1 MRYTTQ
7 QLRGLWQDFRCD
19 ETRMVVTE
27 FGPTR
32 VTVAKP
38 TTDAWLALAQVL
50 GRHDYKIRDLDTGGY
65 VCRKITGGN
74 QPSLHA
80 YGIAVDVNWQTNPYL
95 KTSNRR
101 PVRFSS
107 AATQEERALDV
118 RHDRA
123 DTDMTKAMIDD
134 VLEIVTNEGKTI
146 FAWGGDFQTIK
157 DCMHFQLDVS
167 PKELAQGV
175 DWTRLGR
182 GEALPA
188 EDDELQAEEP
198 EAEDVLEQ
206 VEPTFL
212 PRSDSMPG
220 LSSEVIAAAR
230 TSHLKWGVPASVSL
244 AQFILESNWG
254 RSMPGGP
261 SSNNP
266 FGIKARAG
274 EPSVAAQTHEVEHGA
289 TITIV
294 ARFRRFSSLTEA
306 FDAHGALLARGKPY
320 ALAMMHKDDPDR
332 FADALTGH
340 YATDPMYGSK
350 LKDLMRRNNLY
361 QYDVGAPPVM
371 LPSIIDDFN
380 WQARTTSDD
389 DLQTGR
395 SGSRVES
402 LQRQLHKLGYPVG
415 DIDGIFGPLT
425 RGALLTFQADNNIP
439 TTGIVDAETNIAF
452 GQGKQRPLSADRL
465 TMTAKGLAKKDSRT
479 VTNGQNASLLGWLAT
494 IYGGTG
500 LANSAAVGIANS
512 ARSSAPAVA
521 NAPAT
526 AAADTLGSTI
536 QTLQTIFALPAVP
549 ANIKTQFGPLVDTL
563 RTLTH
568 VEPGALQAANLAPG
582 LQKLHDMLL
591 APLSVQTVNN
601 AQDLVHRLIDSLGAG
616 TAVQPTANTFN
627 TIFDMLGP
635 NALGAATPF
644 IQAAAN
650 SVLPGFGGAAATI
663 GIGLLTT
670 LFSNRAVQA
679 RVDDHRT
686 AANLRI

>member
-1 MRYTTQ
+1 LRYTTQ
-7 QLRGLWQDFRCD
+7 QLRGLWRDYRCD
-19 ETRMVVTE
+19 ESRMVVTE

-38 TTDAWLALAQVL
+38 TIDAWLALAQVL

-74 QPSLHA
+74 QPSLHS
-80 YGIAVDVNWQTNPYL
+80 YGIAVDVNWRTNPYL

-101 PVRFSS
+101 LVRFSS

-134 VLEIVTNEGKTI
+134 VMEIVTNEGKTI
-146 FAWGGDFQTIK
+146 FVWGGDFQTIK

-175 DWTRLGR
+175 DWTRLGH
-182 GEALPA
+182 GEALPT
-188 EDDELQAEEP
+188 EDDELHPEEP
-198 EAEDVLEQ
+198 EAEDFLEQ
-206 VEPTFL
+206 VEPTFM

-220 LSSEVIAAAR
+220 LSSEVIAAAQ

-371 LPSIIDDFN
+371 LPSIIDDVN
-380 WQARTTSDD
+380 WQAPTTSDD

-395 SGSRVES
+395 SGSRVEA
-402 LQRQLHKLGYPVG
+402 LQRQLHDLGYPVG

-425 RGALLTFQADNNIP
+425 RGALLAFQADNNIP

-452 GQGKQRPLSADRL
+452 GQGKQRPLSADRV
-465 TMTAKGLAKKDSRT
+465 TMTAKGMAEKGSKT
-479 VTNGQNASLLGWLAT
+479 VVNGQNASLLGWLAT
-494 IYGGTG
+494 IFGGTG

-512 ARSSAPAVA
+512 AKSTAPAVA
-521 NAPAT
+521 NAPA
-526 AAADTLGSTI
+526 AAAETLGSTI
-536 QTLQTIFALPAVP
+536 QTLQTIVALPGTQP
-549 ANIKTQFGPLVDTL
+549 NIKTQFGPLLDTL
-563 RTLTH
+563 RTLRHLDPST
-568 VEPGALQAANLAPG
+568 LQAANLAPG
-582 LQKLHDMLL
+582 LQKLHDLL
-591 APLSVQTVNN
+591 LTPLSVQAVTN
-601 AQDLVHRLIDSLGAG
+601 AQDLVHRLIDSLGAAG
-616 TAVQPTANTFN
+616 AAVQPAAKAFN
-627 TIFDMLGP
+627 TVFDMLGP
-635 NALGAATPF
+635 DALGASTPF

-663 GIGLLTT
+663 GIGLLTS

-686 AANLRI
+686 GANLRI

>member
-1 MRYTTQ
+1 
-7 QLRGLWQDFRCD
+7 
-19 ETRMVVTE
+19 MVVTE
-27 FGPTR
+27 FGPIR

-74 QPSLHA
+74 QPSLHS

-101 PVRFSS
+101 LARFSS

-134 VLEIVTNEGKTI
+134 VLEILTNEGKTI

-182 GEALPA
+182 GGALPVEA
-188 EDDELQAEEP
+188 DELHAEEP
-198 EAEDVLEQ
+198 EAEDVLEEL
-206 VEPTFL
+206 EPTFL

-294 ARFRRFSSLTEA
+294 ARFRRFSSLAEA
-306 FDAHGALLARGKPY
+306 FDAHGALLARAKPY
-320 ALAMMHKDDPDR
+320 ELAMMHKDDPDR

-350 LKDLMRRNNLY
+350 LKELMRRNNLY
-361 QYDVGAPPVM
+361 QYDAGAPPVV
-371 LPSIIDDFN
+371 LPSIFDFDFN
-380 WQARTTSDD
+380 GQAPTISDD

-402 LQRQLHKLGYPVG
+402 LQRQLDKLGYPVG
-415 DIDGIFGPLT
+415 DIDGVFGPLT
-425 RGALLTFQADNNIP
+425 RDALSAFQVANGLIGTGVADANTRAALDSAPPRSLDPQRTNATAKDVAAKGSVVINQADNIKI
-439 TTGIVDAETNIAF
+439 T
-452 GQGKQRPLSADRL
+452 S
-465 TMTAKGLAKKDSRT
+465 
-479 VTNGQNASLLGWLAT
+479 W
-494 IYGGTG
+494 
-500 LANSAAVGIANS
+500 IANILGGLGVVNS
-512 ARSSAPAVA
+512 AVA
-521 NAPAT
+521 NAPGSA
-526 AAADTLGSTI
+526 AGAPAAGPSAADAANIVAVLKQLS
-536 QTLQTIFALPAVP
+536 QTPAVQKAVPHINLASVADQAAQLQTSVLAHAPAAIHTILDLLPVSM
-549 ANIKTQFGPLVDTL
+549 QS
-563 RTLTH
+563 
-568 VEPGALQAANLAPG
+568 LAPA
-582 LQKLHDMLL
+582 L
-591 APLSVQTVNN
+591 APIVGT
-601 AQDLVHRLIDSLGAG
+601 LV
-616 TAVQPTANTFN
+616 
-627 TIFDMLGP
+627 
-635 NALGAATPF
+635 
-644 IQAAAN
+644 
-650 SVLPGFGGAAATI
+650 PGFGGSVLAL
-663 GIGLLTT
+663 GLGTAMQI
-670 LFSNRAVQA
+670 FSNRIITA
-679 RVDDHRT
+679 RTQDHRT
-686 AANLRI
+686 AANVGR